1 MISHFQVQVMAGAGI
16 RSRRASRRCLSSI
29 RKISYF
35 PFRENFLGW
44 YDVFVIS
51 SVSAMRKIPVVL
63 LIAGLA
69 SFAVGCSHNKQKIVF
84 VTEFISCEGWSDDFV
99 ECSTAPGSTGGAQGK
114 VVYRGYNNSTASN
127 AFEAASSICKGIS
140 MFKSEFTDKVNS
152 DEFRVLSTT
161 DWVDDSQSY
170 KVNWSYSGGSGVTD
184 YGVRCIGKE
193 YVVSY

>member
-1 MISHFQVQVMAGAGI
+1 MTSHLQVQVIAGAGI

-69 SFAVGCSHNKQKIVF
+69 SFAVGCSPKQKIVY
-84 VTEFISCEGWSDDFV
+84 VTEFISCLDIYRSGWDVCRNKPYTNSHYLGHKGV
-99 ECSTAPGSTGGAQGK
+99 KLSTELDA
-114 VVYRGYNNSTASN
+114 
-127 AFEAASSICKGIS
+127 AASVCKSIS

-152 DEFRVLSTT
+152 EKFRIVSTT
-161 DWVDDSQSY
+161 DWVDESQSY
-170 KVNWSYSGGSGVTD
+170 KNVIDGRFGQTPQTTD
-184 YGVRCIGKE
+184 DKVRCIGKE
-193 YVVSY
+193 YVVTY